1 MTKHTSEPWPFFI
14 DWAEPSTPHP
24 ESEPIVRLGYDNY
37 QRARYCVN
45 ACQGV
50 SNGQLA
56 MTSVSG
62 AILMLQEA
70 EQQRDDLL
78 AALEGLIAIVG
89 DSYGVSGYHLNGDI
103 AEWDE
108 FEEVANAWDAIA
120 KSKGIDHE

>member
-14 DWAEPSTPHP
+14 DWAEPSSPNTDG
-24 ESEPIVRLGYDNY
+24 EPIVRLGCDDY

-45 ACQGV
+45 ACQGA

-78 AALEGLIAIVG
+78 AALDATVKAWELGE
-89 DSYGVSGYHLNGDI
+89 DI
-103 AEWDE
+103 FGGMMKAK
-108 FEEVANAWDAIA
+108 AAIA
-120 KSKGIDHE
+120 KAKGIDHE